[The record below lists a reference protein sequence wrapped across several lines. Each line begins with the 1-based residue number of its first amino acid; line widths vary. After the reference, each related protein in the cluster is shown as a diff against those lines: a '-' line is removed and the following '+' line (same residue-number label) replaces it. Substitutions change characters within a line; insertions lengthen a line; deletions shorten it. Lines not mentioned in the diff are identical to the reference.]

1 MCCVVLCRFLSKL
14 TFSNSPLRSA
24 LGARRSAQNT
34 RTSSRSP
41 MTLKRLSGR
50 PGTASL
56 VSEWGESTVNPSHIT
71 HNTHTTLKAA
81 QRSRKTIETNNFDT
95 EEFFPNIHLL
105 GEWKL
110 HKHCKLLKPPVD
122 MLKTYYIRK
131 KVSQIKLRQV
141 TVGNKEPFNSHAL
154 PSLYLNCVDV
164 DTEESESESGPNN
177 FDRLVASYKILG
189 DLKERIRVS
198 LKQNNS

>member
-1 MCCVVLCRFLSKL
+1 
-14 TFSNSPLRSA
+14 
-24 LGARRSAQNT
+24 
-34 RTSSRSP
+34 

>member
-1 MCCVVLCRFLSKL
+1 
-14 TFSNSPLRSA
+14 
-24 LGARRSAQNT
+24 
-34 RTSSRSP
+34 

-164 DTEESESESGPNN
+164 DTEESESESESGPNN